1 MGIGAS
7 AVWFRNGVWYRPAEG
22 SAAMPIWEVPPVTI
36 IRPVLAD
43 DRPDPRVDLD
53 WASLALSRDARTMT
67 VTARL
72 RQPTSPTAPNWW
84 LGRSRDRPGIVW
96 GLNLDGSDRWQYVV
110 HLRGD
115 PNLGAYGFVERGQE
129 QPSRVTCNANASFD
143 GEEYRVTFAIGCLER
158 IPRRIRFTASVRLFD
173 DSGSGRL
180 LGDHQ
185 PPVFSDWLTPPV
197 VAHG

>member
-1 MGIGAS
+1 
-7 AVWFRNGVWYRPAEG
+7 
-22 SAAMPIWEVPPVTI
+22 MPIWEVPPVTI
-36 IRPVLAD
+36 TRPVAVD
-43 DRPDPRVDLD
+43 DQPDQPDPRVDLRS
-53 WASLALSRDARTMT
+53 ASLALSRDARTMT

-84 LGRSRDRPGIVW
+84 LGSSLSRPGIVW

-115 PNLGAYGFVERGQE
+115 PDLGAYGFVERGQE
-129 QPSRVTCNANASFD
+129 RPSRVTCNANASFD
-143 GEEYRVTFAIGCLER
+143 GDEYRVTFAIGCLDR
-158 IPRRIRFTASVRLFD
+158 IPSRIRVTAAVQLFD

-180 LGDHQ
+180 LGADH
-185 PPVFSDWLTPPV
+185 PPEPLAFSDWLTPPV